1 MENYICINGKKTELT
16 KEQMKALGIELCDYK
31 APFKRVPGQR
41 YYFTHGDGVVY
52 SAVEKDSDLSDS
64 VFFSVANYCTDK
76 ELMEQWV
83 LRETLN
89 RLLWRFS
96 EMNGGQGF
104 YALSIADHEHINIMS
119 RSFICLDPSFKTAG
133 IAKRAIDEVV
143 KPFLAAHPDFA
154 CQA

>member
-16 KEQMKALGIELCDYK
+16 KEQMEALGIKLCDYK

-76 ELMEQWV
+76 KLMEQQV
-83 LRETLN
+83 LRETLT

-96 EMNGGQGF
+96 EQNGGRGMF
-104 YALSIADHEHINIMS
+104 GIANKGNGNFCPMIENYGY
-119 RSFICLDPSFKTAG
+119 LDVTFKTVD
-133 IAKRAIDEVV
+133 IANRAIAAII
-143 KPFLAAHPDFA
+143 KPFMKVHPDFVW
-154 CQA
+154 